1 MLTYPGIIMT
11 FRGKKSVKGPSKTFG
26 KSQVTKSKT
35 TEVCP
40 KKVKYSLSNS
50 SKIKKKNNS
59 DNSDIDTGTDSDSD
73 ESDASEVEI
82 KFELFNMAEADY
94 HSIKQYLGN
103 LFGAGD
109 HGVDCVALTSF
120 IVEDL
125 ADHLG
130 TCVKTDGETSDPFGF
145 ISGFPLS
152 LFLTKENENIS
163 SSNVLNSI
171 SKYLKDKCKG
181 FDVEGFFSEPKN
193 VIIFQERLINVPGT
207 IAAPLYRQFLDDWV
221 MAASEKELNQKFS
234 KLKNV
239 LFITPTYREIVSN
252 LDRELG
258 LQEDP
263 TKFGVTSTE
272 TNFYYEEA
280 EFLPQFSSNSFIFS
294 VNTGHETSDSRRA
307 FSDVGIEPGRMA
319 FVLSWEKFS
328 EYINFLQTNFD

>member
-1 MLTYPGIIMT
+1 MT

-26 KSQVTKSKT
+26 KSQVNKSKNT
-35 TEVCP
+35 KKFS
-40 KKVKYSLSNS
+40 KKVKHSLSKA
-50 SKIKKKNNS
+50 SKIENRNSS
-59 DNSDIDTGTDSDSD
+59 DNSYMDTYSDSD
-73 ESDASEVEI
+73 GSDASEVEI

-130 TCVKTDGETSDPFGF
+130 TCVKTDGEESDPFGF

-152 LFLTKENENIS
+152 LFLTNESANILS
-163 SSNVLNSI
+163 STILNSI
-171 SKYLKDKCKG
+171 SKYLKEKCKA
-181 FDVEGFFSEPKN
+181 FDAEGFFAEPKN
-193 VIIFQERLINVPGT
+193 VLIFQERLINVPST

-221 MAASEKELNQKFS
+221 MAASEKELIDKFL

-239 LFITPTYREIVSN
+239 LIITPTYREVVSN

-280 EFLPQFSSNSFIFS
+280 EFLSRFSSNSFAFS

-319 FVLSWEKFS
+319 FILSWEKFS
-328 EYINFLQTNFD
+328 EYINFLQSNFN